1 MVCSG
6 FLFCS
11 VIVAFDITAGVLGI
25 AAQITDVKCQP
36 ALDVDLCGLVPF
48 LLGLAALVLLV
59 LAQVSGNCFAGC
71 ICICTKKD
79 LDKASATKQLA
90 AASHIFSWIILA
102 VGWTVLIIGMTKIK
116 STSDHF
122 FFIGGFVCFLHGFS
136 SITYFLSATKAAR
149 DDQGSGFL
157 VCSLIMA
164 LDITAGILGI
174 AVQIM
179 DKEGSR
185 DSLDDVLAF
194 MLGFVASVLLV
205 LAQVSGNCFAGC
217 IWICT
222 KEDLDK
228 ASGKKKMAV
237 ASHIFSWIMLAV
249 GLTMLIVGMAKFESA
264 TDHFLFVGGL
274 VCFIHGL
281 FTVAYIV
288 SAIAAAREDLASG
301 IQNPLERYLRS

>member
-1 MVCSG
+1 MH
-6 FLFCS
+6 
-11 VIVAFDITAGVLGI
+11 VISLLHKVTL
-25 AAQITDVKCQP
+25 VKCQP
-36 ALDVDLCGLVPF
+36 ALDADLCGLVPF

-71 ICICTKKD
+71 ICTKKD
-79 LDKASATKQLA
+79 FDKESATKQLA
-90 AASHIFSWIILA
+90 AASHIFSW
-102 VGWTVLIIGMTKIK
+102 
-116 STSDHF
+116 
-122 FFIGGFVCFLHGFS
+122 
-136 SITYFLSATKAAR
+136 
-149 DDQGSGFL
+149 FL

-164 LDITAGILGI
+164 LDTTAGILSI
-174 AVQIM
+174 TVQTT
-179 DKEGSR
+179 DEGSR
-185 DSLDDVLAF
+185 EDDVAHGIVAF
-194 MLGFVASVLLV
+194 LLGFVASLLLV

-264 TDHFLFVGGL
+264 SDHVFFVGGL